1 MAKIVFYAMTA
12 CLPLMERE
20 REVDSTPKNETKA
33 AGSVKGFLVLSRIP
47 FLSPGLA
54 ALVTGIVIA
63 LSGGFDPN
71 WGLVWMSIGGMAL
84 IMLATYYFNEYFD
97 YEGDVINRSYI
108 AFSGGSRA
116 LPDNMVDRPVAK
128 VAGLSAV
135 AVLAAIA
142 AIYLLFYFEDYPL
155 LLPLAL
161 FGAFCGVFYSHPPF
175 QWAYQGI
182 GEITIGGCYGVLA
195 LTSGYYLV
203 SGVFETEMIL
213 VAIPASLS
221 VFCVIVA
228 NEFPD
233 YDADKAVDKKNLV
246 VRLGMKRGSMI
257 YVAAMVLVYPFM
269 VSSML
274 VGISYWIAAMGLPVL
289 ILSVIAVVQTLR
301 GGYADPK
308 SQMKIS
314 GATLFV
320 NLLSSLLF
328 IPVVILW

>member
-1 MAKIVFYAMTA
+1 MAQKMDA
-12 CLPLMERE
+12 C
-20 REVDSTPKNETKA
+20 SASKGTKEA
-33 AGSVKGFLVLSRIP
+33 AGSVKGFLILSRIP

-54 ALVTGIVIA
+54 ALVTGVVIA
-63 LSGGFDPN
+63 LDGGFHPE
-71 WGLVWMSIGGMAL
+71 WGLVGMSIGGMAL
-84 IMLATYYFNEYFD
+84 IMLATYYFNEYYD

-116 LPDNMVDRPVAK
+116 LPDNMVDRPIAR
-128 VAGLSAV
+128 VAGFSAV
-135 AVLAAIA
+135 AILAAIA
-142 AIYLLFYFEDYPL
+142 AIYLMFYFEDYPL

-182 GEITIGGCYGVLA
+182 GEIIIGGCYGVLA

-203 SGVFETEMIL
+203 SGVFETDMIL

-233 YDADKAVDKKNLV
+233 YDADKAVSKKNLV
-246 VRLGMKRGSMI
+246 VRLGVKKGSKVYVVAMLLI
-257 YVAAMVLVYPFM
+257 YPMMVA
-269 VSSML
+269 SIL
-274 VGISYWIAAMGLPVL
+274 VGISVWIAVVSLPVL
-289 ILSVIAVVQTLR
+289 LLSVVAVVQTLR
-301 GGYADPK
+301 GGYAVPK
-308 SQMKIS
+308 SQMTIS

-328 IPVVILW
+328 IPVVLLW